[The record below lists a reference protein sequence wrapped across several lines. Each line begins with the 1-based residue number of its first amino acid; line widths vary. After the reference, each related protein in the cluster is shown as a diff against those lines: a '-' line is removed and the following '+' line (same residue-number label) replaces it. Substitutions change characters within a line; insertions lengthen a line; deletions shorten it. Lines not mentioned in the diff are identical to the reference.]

1 MDSENQFG
9 KPSGATPAEDSSETR
24 SGVAPDDAAAVET
37 RQRLFPEMRRP
48 KPNQE
53 AIAAALQA
61 MQRLTMQMDSES
73 AAEESTAQT
82 TPAAFIICSSCG
94 HKNRE
99 ANKFCGMCGLPVEAS
114 PDESRASEPP
124 DLELPSF
131 GLPVPASAGFENDR
145 LEHERLENDRLE
157 NDRLDNDRLEHDR
170 RDDDRPTSRIPYAAQ
185 QAEREVHPAPGAAV
199 GQHHYHH
206 HYHHHYFQ
214 GGVEGGVTAPRSN
227 APDSAR
233 ETDRMRIA
241 AAAKG
246 EPMSRSE
253 AAVRRVTQEW
263 VLACN
268 TRQLD
273 ELLDLYAPDAVVVRS
288 NLPLLRGAAAV
299 REFFFSAIES
309 GLGEVAVEPIRVEVL
324 GDLAHEVGRYS
335 ALVPG
340 TAGKRREERGKYL
353 WVFAKQS
360 SGDWKLVSECWSS
373 DLTLA
378 SAESDV
384 PKSATSVASKG
395 LPRKA

>member
-1 MDSENQFG
+1 MDRDKKPD
-9 KPSGATPAEDSSETR
+9 KPSGRVPAQDSEDATPSVGPYNPALGEIY
-24 SGVAPDDAAAVET
+24 
-37 RQRLFPEMRRP
+37 QRLYPEMRRP

-61 MQRLTMQMDSES
+61 MQRLTMKTDSET
-73 AAEESTAQT
+73 AVEETTPETALSSSTAC
-82 TPAAFIICSSCG
+82 PSCG
-94 HKNRE
+94 HHNRE
-99 ANKFCGMCGLPVEAS
+99 RNKFCGMCGLTVEAA
-114 PDESRASEPP
+114 PDESSSSDSPTLDTQTVELPDFASE
-124 DLELPSF
+124 LPQTP
-131 GLPVPASAGFENDR
+131 LR
-145 LEHERLENDRLE
+145 
-157 NDRLDNDRLEHDR
+157 
-170 RDDDRPTSRIPYAAQ
+170 AQ
-185 QAEREVHPAPGAAV
+185 ESTQEVHPPAGAPAGA
-199 GQHHYHH
+199 HHYHH

-214 GGVEGGVTAPRSN
+214 GGVDGAVAVQRAN
-227 APDSAR
+227 APESAR
-233 ETDRMRIA
+233 EADRLRVA

-253 AAVRRVTQEW
+253 AAVRRLTQEW

-273 ELLDLYAPDAVVVRS
+273 ELLDLYAPDALVLRS

-309 GLGEVAVEPIRVEVL
+309 GLGEVSVEPIRVEVV

-340 TAGKRREERGKYL
+340 NTGKRREERGKYL

-373 DLTLA
+373 DLTL
-378 SAESDV
+378 SGAESDI
-384 PKSATSVASKG
+384 PKQAPSAKTQQRRS
-395 LPRKA
+395 

>member
-9 KPSGATPAEDSSETR
+9 KPSAATPAADSPQTR

-73 AAEESTAQT
+73 AAEESAAQT
-82 TPAAFIICSSCG
+82 TRAAFIICSSCG

-114 PDESRASEPP
+114 PDESRASESP
-124 DLELPSF
+124 DLELPNF
-131 GLPVPASAGFENDR
+131 GLPVPAPAGFENER
-145 LEHERLENDRLE
+145 LEH
-157 NDRLDNDRLEHDR
+157 DRLEHDR
-170 RDDDRPTSRIPYAAQ
+170 PTSQVPHAAQ
-185 QAEREVHPAPGAAV
+185 EAEREVHPAPGAAA

-214 GGVEGGVTAPRSN
+214 GGVEGGATAPRGN